1 MPWLHPYLHIHTY
14 IHIGA
19 MEKSIFY
26 FIFCTLYFFQLF
38 CSHDIHLFDPNRCRI
53 RIYLLPGLLSF
64 ARSRCQD
71 QFVIWIAVLCYFAD
85 ESGPHCV
92 YTFRISRFA
101 SFFVSNLWL
110 QFGWHFCSW
119 NLLFSLCR
127 SSMVWKVSWICLFLR
142 ICVGVW
148 CGGNDGGILILSVW
162 WAKSPGY

>member
-1 MPWLHPYLHIHTY
+1 MYWSNGKIY
-14 IHIGA
+14 ILYCTLCTSSNSSAATVICLIQIGA
-19 MEKSIFY
+19 ESM
-26 FIFCTLYFFQLF
+26 
-38 CSHDIHLFDPNRCRI
+38 
-53 RIYLLPGLLSF
+53 YLILSF
-64 ARSRCQD
+64 ARWRCQD

-119 NLLFSLCR
+119 NLLLSLCR

>member
-1 MPWLHPYLHIHTY
+1 MYTFILEQWKNL
-14 IHIGA
+14 
-19 MEKSIFY
+19 Y
-26 FIFCTLYFFQLF
+26 FILYFVYFLQLV
-38 CSHDIHLFDPNRCRI
+38 CSHSNLFDPNRCRI
-53 RIYLLPGLLSF
+53 HVSNFKFCKMALSVRRKLRLKSLLS
-64 ARSRCQD
+64 CQD

-119 NLLFSLCR
+119 NLLLSLCR

-148 CGGNDGGILILSVW
+148 CGGNDGGILIPSVW